1 MKRPRAVLFGTFWG
15 LRRILVGI
23 RSLVASVR
31 KAFAGSAKPLVRKK
45 SLPKW
50 FRDAVQKTLDGW
62 AEASSRAKLRHGP
75 HFWLQFQK
83 RAATRSIPLA
93 LPPRLETKA
102 AETAQKL
109 GLGPHTKIVTLHVRE
124 SSFKTAQGGFDPA
137 RDATRN
143 AAIRDFFPAVDY
155 LVSQGFTVVRVGDPA
170 STPVSRQGLV
180 DLAASPLRTDLLEIW
195 CVLHS
200 RFFIGCDSGATCVS
214 WLVNVP
220 SLVVNIVNPLGV
232 YPLRENELHLLKRVM
247 ERRSGRVLSIAE
259 LMSSD
264 TIFQARDSEDF
275 VHIDNSEQDLL
286 DGVVEMVQTVS
297 GRSLETEPQREYRR
311 IVEAMM
317 NSEAVRE
324 AFRKKGYLERPYVG
338 QGRIVHAFAE
348 RFLHRGEARVPALQ
362 AV

>member
-1 MKRPRAVLFGTFWG
+1 
-15 LRRILVGI
+15 
-23 RSLVASVR
+23 
-31 KAFAGSAKPLVRKK
+31 
-45 SLPKW
+45 
-50 FRDAVQKTLDGW
+50 
-62 AEASSRAKLRHGP
+62 
-75 HFWLQFQK
+75 
-83 RAATRSIPLA
+83 
-93 LPPRLETKA
+93 
-102 AETAQKL
+102 
-109 GLGPHTKIVTLHVRE
+109 
-124 SSFKTAQGGFDPA
+124 
-137 RDATRN
+137 
-143 AAIRDFFPAVDY
+143 
-155 LVSQGFTVVRVGDPA
+155 
-170 STPVSRQGLV
+170 
-180 DLAASPLRTDLLEIW
+180 
-195 CVLHS
+195 
-200 RFFIGCDSGATCVS
+200 
-214 WLVNVP
+214 
-220 SLVVNIVNPLGV
+220 VNPLGV